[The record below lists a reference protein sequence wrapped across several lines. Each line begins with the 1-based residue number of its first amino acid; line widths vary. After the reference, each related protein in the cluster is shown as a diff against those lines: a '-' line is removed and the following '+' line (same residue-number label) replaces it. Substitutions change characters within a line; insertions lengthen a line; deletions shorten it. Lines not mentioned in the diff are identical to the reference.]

1 MCAQIGRTTITPPS
15 TEMSILDLWKSS
27 PTLLDEKTAKQ
38 IIAISGDGKIT
49 DGGVT
54 SLEFRALLSEV
65 PSKLLAKYATN
76 CLEESFADS
85 GMVLQDI
92 VNEMGKRLGLIVD
105 HGRYRG
111 RSGLIGNDG
120 LWTLPAGHKIVVEVK
135 TTDAYRIDLNVI
147 SGYRTDLI
155 RIGQTSEDTSS
166 ALIVVGRIDTG
177 DLEAQI
183 RGSRFAWSMRLLSVD
198 SLIRLVQLKE
208 SLEDPESLRRIHDI
222 LIPREFTK
230 LDGIV
235 DLVFSTSEDVKNV
248 GDEPVTRDPST
259 VGSTETKRKTVLDL
273 AVETDSTAKLTP
285 VAFNDECASRIG
297 ASLNMTLVKRSR
309 ALYSS
314 PDDSLRVVCL
324 VSKAYAEG
332 KTGYWFG
339 FHPHQRDTLAEAKT
353 GYVAFGCGSPDLTVL
368 IPFEKIL
375 PLLDGLNTTNKDG
388 RYYWHVQIY
397 EEGGKLILMRK
408 KGLPRVLLEEFRLT

>member
-1 MCAQIGRTTITPPS
+1 
-15 TEMSILDLWKSS
+15 MSILALWKTS
-27 PTLLDEKTAKQ
+27 PNLLQEKTAKQ
-38 IIAISGDGKIT
+38 IIAISGDGKLT

-54 SLEFRALLSEV
+54 SSEFRALLSEV
-65 PSKLLAKYATN
+65 PSTLLAKYATN
-76 CLEESFADS
+76 CLEESFPDS

-92 VNEMGKRLGLIVD
+92 VNEMGTRLGLRVE

-111 RSGLIGNDG
+111 RAGLIGNDG
-120 LWTLPAGHKIVVEVK
+120 LWTLPTGHKIVVEVK

-147 SGYRTDLI
+147 SGYRTELI
-155 RIGQTSEDTSS
+155 RTDQTSEKTSS

-208 SLEDPESLRRIHDI
+208 SLEDPESMRRIHDI

-235 DLVFSTSEDVKNV
+235 DLVFSTAEDVKSV
-248 GDEPVTRDPST
+248 DDEPISRDSSS
-259 VGSTETKRKTVLDL
+259 GGRTEKKRNTIVES
-273 AVETDSTAKLTP
+273 AVDADIAVKLTP
-285 VAFNDECASRIG
+285 VAFNDQCAARIG
-297 ASLNMTLVKRSR
+297 ASLSIALVKRSR

-332 KTGYWFG
+332 KADYWYG
-339 FHPHQRDTLAEAKT
+339 FHPHQRETLAEAKN
-353 GYVAFGCGSPDLTVL
+353 GYVAFGCGSPELTIL
-368 IPFEKIL
+368 MPFEKFL
-375 PLLDGLNTTNKDG
+375 PLLDGMNTTNKDG

-397 EEGGKLILMRK
+397 EEGGKLILLRK
-408 KGLPRVLLEEFRLT
+408 KGQTQVSLEEFRIR